1 MENLQFNI
9 LDLVAAGVLLVSALV
24 AFWRGFVKEVLL
36 IAALVGAGIAAYRG
50 YPYLQPY
57 LQPYLADERFA
68 TAAAGGIIFLVAMIV
83 LSIIFGLIIKAVK
96 ASEVGGFDRSLGFL
110 FGLVRGALLIALAYL
125 ILVQFIPP
133 EEHPDWVREARAR
146 PAMQYGADLLI
157 RLAPPDMAARLAP
170 VTGERPKTELE
181 ERTRMLRELLP
192 PDSGDETGYKPE
204 DRRQL
209 DRLLGTS
216 KESQ

>member
-1 MENLQFNI
+1 MQDLQFNI

-36 IAALVGAGIAAYRG
+36 IVALVGAGVAAYKG
-50 YPYLQPY
+50 YPLLQPY
-57 LQPYLADERFA
+57 LEPYLEDPRFA
-68 TAAAGGIIFLVAMIV
+68 AAAAGAICFIAALIV
-83 LSIIFGLIIKAVK
+83 LSLIFGLVIKAVRR
-96 ASEVGGFDRSLGFL
+96 SEVGGLDRSLGFL

-125 ILVQFIPP
+125 ILVQFVPP
-133 EEHPDWVREARAR
+133 EEHPQWVREAKAR
-146 PAMQYGADLLI
+146 PAMQYGAGLLL

-170 VTGERPKTELE
+170 VDGDRPRTELDAG
-181 ERTRMLRELLP
+181 RDVLRALTP
-192 PDSGDETGYKPE
+192 PDSDKETGYKPE

-216 KESQ
+216 KETQ

>member
-1 MENLQFNI
+1 MENLQFNA
-9 LDLVAAGVLLVSALV
+9 LDLAAAGVLLVSALV

-36 IAALVGAGIAAYRG
+36 ILSLVGAGIAAYKG
-50 YPYLQPY
+50 YPYLLPYLQPY
-57 LQPYLADERFA
+57 LTDERIA
-68 TAAAGGIIFLVAMIV
+68 IGAAGGAIFLVAMIA
-83 LSIIFGLIIKAVK
+83 LSLISTLIIKMVK
-96 ASEVGGFDRSLGFL
+96 ASEIGGFDRSLGFL
-110 FGLVRGALLIALAYL
+110 FGLLRGAVLIALAYL
-125 ILVQFIPP
+125 ILVQFVPP
-133 EEHPDWVREARAR
+133 EEHPQWVQNARAR
-146 PAMQYGADLLI
+146 PAMQYGAELLL

-181 ERTRMLRELLP
+181 QRTRELRDLLP
-192 PDSGDETGYKPE
+192 PDSGNETGYKPE